1 MSFDINTNFSNIS
14 SDYPSDSSSNTTS
27 TNSKGKKLRRE
38 GVEKKSSPEK
48 LSLRLM
54 NIGLR
59 ALGRRRLTEH
69 QLRDRL
75 MKKISQKWY
84 VDLVAS
90 FSPEEI
96 RDEIDRVIVRLR
108 ELGHLNDTDF
118 AELFIRD
125 TMQYRPH
132 GSMWITMQLSKK
144 GIARETIASAYEK
157 IREEECTSDDSSTH
171 GDRRDSES
179 IGART
184 IAEKKIPSLAR
195 YEPSK
200 QYEKLFRFICSRGF
214 SASVAFKVLDELG
227 MRRGQS
233 YSADADSR

>member
-1 MSFDINTNFSNIS
+1 MSFDINTNSDNS
-14 SDYPSDSSSNTTS
+14 PSDYPTDFSSSAVS
-27 TNSKGKKLRRE
+27 TNSK
-38 GVEKKSSPEK
+38 EKEK
-48 LSLRLM
+48 LFLRLM

-84 VDLVAS
+84 VDLIKP
-90 FSPEEI
+90 FSAEQI
-96 RDEIDRVIVRLR
+96 RGEIDRVITRLR

-144 GIARETIASAYEK
+144 GISKDTVASAYEK
-157 IREEECTSDDSSTH
+157 IREEERSEDCDKDSN
-171 GDRRDSES
+171 GEYGRNEGRRDNSEV

-214 SASVAFKVLDELG
+214 SASIAFKVLDELG
-227 MRRGQS
+227 MRRGQTRS
-233 YSADADSR
+233 VDADS

>member
-1 MSFDINTNFSNIS
+1 MSFDINTNSDNS
-14 SDYPSDSSSNTTS
+14 PSDYPTDFSSNAVS
-27 TNSKGKKLRRE
+27 TNSK
-38 GVEKKSSPEK
+38 EKEK
-48 LSLRLM
+48 LFLRLM

-69 QLRDRL
+69 QLHDRL

-84 VDLVAS
+84 VDLIKP
-90 FSPEEI
+90 FSAEQI
-96 RDEIDRVIVRLR
+96 RGEIDRVITRLR

-144 GIARETIASAYEK
+144 GISKDIVANAYEK
-157 IREEECTSDDSSTH
+157 IREEERSEDDNTDTNGGHDHNES
-171 GDRRDSES
+171 RRDSES

-214 SASVAFKVLDELG
+214 SASIAFKVLDELG